1 MDKSRTFSQEDAKP
15 YTQKN
20 TMIRLEVTALQ
31 PKAPTEPVVST
42 IDTFLYFVSLS
53 QIFLLC
59 SPAPSLLPWS
69 LFNKVISIFF
79 MVFVFFCDN
88 TAHVFP
94 GSVLTILDAE
104 MWKKYII
111 FKIICIFAFSFERF
125 RKPSGE
131 EACLLSRG
139 EKTST

>member
-1 MDKSRTFSQEDAKP
+1 
-15 YTQKN
+15 
-20 TMIRLEVTALQ
+20 
-31 PKAPTEPVVST
+31 
-42 IDTFLYFVSLS
+42 
-53 QIFLLC
+53 
-59 SPAPSLLPWS
+59 
-69 LFNKVISIFF
+69 

-131 EACLLSRG
+131 EACLLSLG

>member
-1 MDKSRTFSQEDAKP
+1 MKNLYSPTGRMFRLVLICPIQRMFHAVPLDLQSRPNEYKDFLLFNSTLLVETLCGQASGNDNILIINNLLIFCRLDKSRTFSQEDAKP

-59 SPAPSLLPWS
+59 SPAP
-69 LFNKVISIFF
+69 
-79 MVFVFFCDN
+79 
-88 TAHVFP
+88 
-94 GSVLTILDAE
+94 
-104 MWKKYII
+104 
-111 FKIICIFAFSFERF
+111 
-125 RKPSGE
+125 
-131 EACLLSRG
+131 
-139 EKTST
+139 